1 VALAAAY
8 AACQQFASSHYENF
22 PVASRLLPAPMRPH
36 IAAVYAFARTADD
49 FADEDGY
56 ATADRLARLDD
67 WQQRLRLAV
76 SPGAAGPAA
85 NAVRSDSGAARTGGI
100 DPALVFEALA
110 HTIRTCRLPV
120 ALLDDLLS
128 AFRQDVTV
136 RRYATW
142 SDVLDYCR
150 RSANPVGRLVLRIA
164 GYEDQR
170 LDRSSDALCTALQL
184 TNFWQDLAIDWARGR
199 LYVPEADRAA
209 GGALERDLDA
219 RRITPEWRAVME
231 ELAARTRLLFVEG
244 RVVCDGVRGRL
255 RHELRLTSLGASR
268 VLDRLERRGFD
279 VFTAR
284 PALGAADVPVLAWQW
299 LTWPRRLRPPRAAA
313 SGFART
319 GQRRRG

>member
-1 VALAAAY
+1 MALAAAY
-8 AACQQFASSHYENF
+8 AACQDLAASHYENF
-22 PVASRLLPAPMRPH
+22 PVASRLLPARMRPH

-56 ATADRLARLDD
+56 ATAERLARLDD
-67 WQQRLRLAV
+67 WQQRLRRAV
-76 SPGAAGPAA
+76 SPDVAEPAAGEVGPA
-85 NAVRSDSGAARTGGI
+85 NAAASTGGV

-120 ALLDDLLS
+120 TLFEDLLS

-142 SDVLDYCR
+142 PDVLDYCR

-164 GYEDQR
+164 GYDDER

-199 LYVPEADRAA
+199 LYVPAADRTAA
-209 GGALERDLDA
+209 GASEHDLDA
-219 RRITPEWRAVME
+219 RRMTPEWRAVLE

-244 RVVCDGVRGRL
+244 RPVCDGVRGRL
-255 RHELRLTSLGASR
+255 RHELRLTSLGALR
-268 VLDRLERRGFD
+268 VLDRLERGGFD
-279 VFTAR
+279 VFATR

-299 LTWPRRLRPPRAAA
+299 LTWRQRLRPPAAA
-313 SGFART
+313 PGFAPA